1 MTTLLVSHSDCLYH
15 DTSPGHPE
23 SPDRLRAVMRALAAE
38 EFAPL
43 LREEAPSATDAQLL
57 RVHPPEVLRRLAAK
71 VDEMHAAEAR
81 GDYDAAERD
90 RKAVTRLDCAATKAY
105 RAWDDAAR
113 VTRTAWT
120 H

>member
-1 MTTLLVSHSDCLYH
+1 MIGSMTTLLVSHSDCLYH

-71 VDEMHAAEAR
+71 VDESAMRRSMRTPSSRPVHTSPPDAPPAR
-81 GDYDAAERD
+81 YAMR
-90 RKAVTRLDCAATKAY
+90 
-105 RAWDDAAR
+105 
-113 VTRTAWT
+113 
-120 H
+120 

>member
-1 MTTLLVSHSDCLYH
+1 MNLATLR
-15 DTSPGHPE
+15 T
-23 SPDRLRAVMRALAAE
+23 ALDAAQ
-38 EFAPL
+38 
-43 LREEAPSATDAQLL
+43 TK
-57 RVHPPEVLRRLAAK
+57 LAAK

-81 GDYDAAERD
+81 GDYDAAERT

>member
-1 MTTLLVSHSDCLYH
+1 
-15 DTSPGHPE
+15 
-23 SPDRLRAVMRALAAE
+23 
-38 EFAPL
+38 
-43 LREEAPSATDAQLL
+43 
-57 RVHPPEVLRRLAAK
+57 
-71 VDEMHAAEAR
+71 MHAAEAR
-81 GDYDAAERD
+81 GDYDAAERA